1 MIVYQIF
8 TRLFGNRNTTRK
20 EWGSVAENG
29 SGKMNDIDAQ
39 VLKRIKAMGVTHV
52 WFTGV
57 LRHASQTDYTAYG
70 IPAQNAEVVK
80 GRAGSPYAIT
90 DYYDLEHR
98 KDAQD
103 GDEGNHG
110 LRAQPCGA
118 SVPLC
123 MQAQGRKRFG

>member
-90 DYYDLEHR
+90 DYYDIDPDLAVDVDKR
-98 KDAQD
+98 
-103 GDEGNHG
+103 
-110 LRAQPCGA
+110 
-118 SVPLC
+118 
-123 MQAQGRKRFG
+123 MQEWESLIARTP